1 MGQSTSHDILLG
13 MTKRSTLPMLSALT
27 FLSFLDTPLL
37 IPIMALFATQLNAN
51 VGMVGFIIGIHAAV
65 GTPASIYF
73 GRIVDRFSYKV
84 PLILGLIGDT
94 IGLFLYTVCRTPEQL
109 LMVRML
115 HGVSSAVAGP
125 ATMSAM
131 AAYAR
136 TSKGKVMAFYGI
148 SIAMANLVGQGTSG
162 IIGSKL
168 GYNSVFL
175 IGAGLM
181 AVATIIAFFLPGST
195 GQEHGKKS
203 VSLGEN
209 TMRIIKLIGRKGLTM
224 SYTTIFAQYFA
235 FGAMATLLPLYVKG
249 FNMTAFHVGMLLAVF
264 TLFFIIIQMP
274 SGHISDRVGRVV
286 PTIIGLSLAI
296 IALVVLPSFN
306 TFALLA
312 IPMAVYGL
320 AYGLF
325 FPSVS
330 ASVADHALP
339 EERGMATGIFYAAL
353 TAGVAIGAPVM
364 GWIGQAFGVRSAL
377 MLTPVF
383 MVPAIIIAAAS
394 LKKTKAVQSTH

>member
-1 MGQSTSHDILLG
+1 LGQSTSHDILLG
-13 MTKRSTLPMLSALT
+13 MTKRSTLPLISALT

-51 VGMVGFIIGIHAAV
+51 IGMVGFIIGIHAAV

-73 GRIVDRFSYKV
+73 GRIVDRYSYKV
-84 PLILGLIGDT
+84 PLILGLMGDT
-94 IGLFLYTVCRTPEQL
+94 IGLLLYTVCQNPVQL
-109 LMVRML
+109 IMVRML

-131 AAYAR
+131 VEYSR
-136 TSKGKVMAFYGI
+136 TAKGKVMAFYGI

-181 AVATIIAFFLPGST
+181 AVATIIAFFLPGSP
-195 GQEHGKKS
+195 GHEHAKKS

-209 TMRIIKLIGRKGLTM
+209 ARRIINLIGRKGLTM
-224 SYTTIFAQYFA
+224 SYMTIFAQYFA
-235 FGAMATLLPLYVKG
+235 FGAVATLLPLYLKDFG
-249 FNMTAFHVGMLLAVF
+249 MTAFHVGMLLAIF
-264 TLFFIIIQMP
+264 TLLFIIIQVP
-274 SGHISDRVGRVV
+274 SGRMSDRVGRVI
-286 PTIIGLSLAI
+286 PTIIGLAL
-296 IALVVLPSFN
+296 ALVALLILPSFHI
-306 TFALLA
+306 FALLA

-325 FPSVS
+325 FPSIS

-353 TAGVAIGAPVM
+353 TAGVAIGAPLM
-364 GWIGQAFGVRSAL
+364 GWIGQAFSVRLAL
-377 MLTPVF
+377 TLAPVF
-383 MVPAIIIAAAS
+383 MLPAIIIAAAS
-394 LKKTKAVQSTH
+394 LKK

>member
-1 MGQSTSHDILLG
+1 MA
-13 MTKRSTLPMLSALT
+13 KRSTLPIISALT

-37 IPIMALFATQLNAN
+37 IPIMALFATQLNAA
-51 VGMVGFIIGIHAAV
+51 VGMVGFIIGIHSAV

-73 GRIVDRFSYKV
+73 GRIVDRYSYKV

-94 IGLFLYTVCRTPEQL
+94 IALVLYTLCRNPEQL
-109 LMVRML
+109 IMVRVL

-131 AAYAR
+131 VEYSR
-136 TSKGKVMAFYGI
+136 TAKGKVMAFYGI

-162 IIGSKL
+162 ILGSKL

-175 IGAGLM
+175 IGAGMM
-181 AVATIIAFFLPGST
+181 AVATVIAFFLPGSK
-195 GQEHGKKS
+195 GHEQAKKS
-203 VSLGEN
+203 VSFGEN
-209 TMRIIKLIGRKGLTM
+209 ARRIFNLIGRKGLTM

-235 FGAMATLLPLYVKG
+235 FGAIATLLPLYVKD
-249 FNMTAFHVGMLLAVF
+249 FNMTAFHVGMLLAIF

-274 SGHISDRVGRVV
+274 SGRISDRVGRVI
-286 PTIIGLSLAI
+286 PTIIGLSLALVS
-296 IALVVLPSFN
+296 LVVLPSFH
-306 TFALLA
+306 TFVLLA

-320 AYGLF
+320 GYGLF

-353 TAGVAIGAPVM
+353 TAGVAIGAPLM
-364 GWIGQAFGVRSAL
+364 GWIGGAFSVKLAL
-377 MLTPVF
+377 ELSPIF
-383 MVPAIIIAAAS
+383 MVPAIIVAAAS
-394 LKKTKAVQSTH
+394 LKKTDAIAK

>member
-1 MGQSTSHDILLG
+1 MS
-13 MTKRSTLPMLSALT
+13 KKSTLPIISALT

-37 IPIMALFATQLNAN
+37 IPIMALFATGLNAG
-51 VGMVGFIIGIHAAV
+51 VGMVGLIIGIHAAV

-73 GRIVDRFSYKV
+73 GRVVDRFSYKV
-84 PLILGLIGDT
+84 PLIAGLIGDT
-94 IGLFLYTVCRTPEQL
+94 AGLFLYTLCQNPVQL
-109 LMVRML
+109 LFVRIL

-131 AAYAR
+131 AEYAR

-168 GYNSVFL
+168 SYNAVFY

-181 AVATIIAFFLPGST
+181 AVATVIAFFLPGSA
-195 GQEHGKKS
+195 GHLRAKS
-203 VSLGEN
+203 GFSLGEN
-209 TMRIIKLIGRKGLTM
+209 VKKIYKLAERKGLAM
-224 SYTTIFAQYFA
+224 SYMTIFAQYFA
-235 FGAMATLLPLYVKG
+235 FGAIATLLPLYVKG
-249 FNMTAFHVGMLLAVF
+249 FGMTAFHVGMLLAIF
-264 TLFFIIIQMP
+264 TLMFIIVQVP
-274 SGHISDRVGRVV
+274 SGHFSDRVGRVV
-286 PTIIGLSLAI
+286 PTITGLGLAVIG
-296 IALVVLPSFN
+296 LVVLPLFN

-312 IPMAVYGL
+312 VPMAVYGL
-320 AYGLF
+320 GYGLF

-353 TAGVAIGAPVM
+353 TAGVAIGAPLM
-364 GWIGQAFGVRSAL
+364 GWAGGEFGVRWAMTL
-377 MLTPVF
+377 APAF
-383 MVPAIIIAAAS
+383 MIPAIILAAAN
-394 LKKTKAVQSTH
+394 LRERRT

>member
-1 MGQSTSHDILLG
+1 
-13 MTKRSTLPMLSALT
+13 
-27 FLSFLDTPLL
+27 
-37 IPIMALFATQLNAN
+37 MALLATQLNAN
-51 VGMVGFIIGIHAAV
+51 VGMVGFIIGIHSAV
-65 GTPASIYF
+65 GTPDSIYF
-73 GRIVDRFSYKV
+73 GRIVDRYSYKV

-94 IGLFLYTVCRTPEQL
+94 IGLLLYTVCQNPVQL
-109 LMVRML
+109 IMVRML

-131 AAYAR
+131 VEYSR
-136 TSKGKVMAFYGI
+136 TAKGKVMAFYGI

-168 GYNSVFL
+168 GYNSVFF

-181 AVATIIAFFLPGST
+181 AMATIIAFFLPGSK
-195 GQEHGKKS
+195 GHEHAKTS
-203 VSLGEN
+203 VSFREN
-209 TMRIIKLIGRKGLTM
+209 AKRIFNLMGRKGLSM

-235 FGAMATLLPLYVKG
+235 FGAIATLLPLYVKD

-264 TLFFIIIQMP
+264 TLLFIIIQVP
-274 SGHISDRVGRVV
+274 SGRISDRVGRVV

-296 IALVVLPSFN
+296 VGLVAMPSFH
-306 TFALLA
+306 TFVLLA

-320 AYGLF
+320 GYGLF

-353 TAGVAIGAPVM
+353 TAGVAIGAPLM
-364 GWIGQAFGVRSAL
+364 GWIGQEFSVRLAMTL
-377 MLTPVF
+377 APVF
-383 MVPAIIIAAAS
+383 MVPAIIIAAAT
-394 LKKTKAVQSTH
+394 LKKTVAKAK